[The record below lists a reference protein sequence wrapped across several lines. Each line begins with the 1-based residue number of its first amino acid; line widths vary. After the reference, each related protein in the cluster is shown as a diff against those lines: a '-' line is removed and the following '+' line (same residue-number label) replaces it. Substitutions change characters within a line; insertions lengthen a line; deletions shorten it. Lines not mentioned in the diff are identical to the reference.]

1 MKNFKIQ
8 VKKYNPEKNE
18 YTADKTYI
26 VQRSP
31 RNELDTIV
39 ELQKEIL
46 YKFIESS
53 ASAGELIRDND
64 TWNTLKTLASNLN
77 ILGKKERGFDLE
89 EISDDLEQICQI
101 FMTQSM
107 KDDGTFEET
116 ETEDGKRVLWKSSLV
131 SELHQLNFDFYWQE
145 SRKKMMEKQL
155 QEVEK
160 KS

>member
-8 VKKYNPEKNE
+8 VKTYNPEKND
-18 YTADKTYI
+18 YVADKTYI

-46 YKFIESS
+46 YKFIDSR
-53 ASAGELIRDND
+53 ASTGELIRDND

-77 ILGKKERGFDLE
+77 ILGKKERGFDIE
-89 EISDDLEQICQI
+89 EISDDIEQICQI

-107 KDDGTFEET
+107 KDDGTYEET
-116 ETEDGKRVLWKSSLV
+116 ETDEGKTVLWKPSLI
-131 SELHQLNFDFYWQE
+131 SDLHQLDFDFYWQE
-145 SRKKMMEKQL
+145 SAKKIR
-155 QEVEK
+155 EK
-160 KS
+160 KLKEIEKKD